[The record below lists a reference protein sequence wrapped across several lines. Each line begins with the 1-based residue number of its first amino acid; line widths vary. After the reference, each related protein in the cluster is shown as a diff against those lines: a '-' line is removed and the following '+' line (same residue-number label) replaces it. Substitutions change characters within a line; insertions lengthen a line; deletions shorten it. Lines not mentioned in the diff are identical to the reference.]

1 MNARCVEFLRGI
13 ADVVFPPTCVHCR
26 ALVDPVHATDAKN
39 ETDARRGFRNLCAR
53 CSAQLDFVRPP
64 HCTTCGHPFYG
75 LVDGERMCVKCEGL
89 DPAFRAGRTA
99 VLFKGPARA
108 LVIELKYHG
117 GLHVLADMAEIFRR
131 TPHVLEQVRGA
142 TLVPVPLHPRKA
154 RERGYNQALLLATT
168 LAGVAGDGTCVVPLL
183 RRRVDTQTQTA
194 FDRRTRIANLKNAF
208 ALVRGA
214 TINPEL
220 HYILV
225 DDVFTTGS
233 TLNSCARTLRRAG
246 ALSLD
251 VVTFGHG

>member
-1 MNARCVEFLRGI
+1 
-13 ADVVFPPTCVHCR
+13 
-26 ALVDPVHATDAKN
+26 
-39 ETDARRGFRNLCAR
+39 
-53 CSAQLDFVRPP
+53 
-64 HCTTCGHPFYG
+64 
-75 LVDGERMCVKCEGL
+75 MCVKCEGL
-89 DPAFRAGRTA
+89 DPAFREGRTA

-117 GLHVLADMAEIFRR
+117 GLHVLNDMGEIFRR
-131 TPHVLEQVRGA
+131 TPHLLDRVRGA
-142 TLVPVPLHPRKA
+142 MLVPVPLHARKA

-168 LAGVAGDGTCVVPLL
+168 LATVAGAGTHVTPLL
-183 RRRVDTQTQTA
+183 RRVVDTQTQTA

-208 ALVRGA
+208 ALAPGA
-214 TINPEL
+214 TLNPGL